1 MSRFNKSVLMV
12 MITLLILVG
21 CGGSKV
27 EDKNDVVDNDKDKE
41 VEVVETNTLLSSED
55 AKLAFISPLDYEGKQ
70 VRILGR
76 IVSMLSEDDDYVYYD
91 VVFDLENNDR
101 HIMLSVKKD
110 LNKIVNDD
118 DFVLALGVIKGEF
131 TDVDKVEG
139 IHTLVEAL
147 ELNVGDLD
155 TIVLKPYATKT
166 LDLKQEQFDHSVSL
180 EKLELSYYDTRIYV
194 KLENNSDV
202 IYEVYATDVSI
213 KVNKKTYK
221 EHYAMYGEYPAFE
234 PKLEAH
240 SSTEG
245 VIRFDVLEVKEGDV
259 IEVIIEKPYTEANDV
274 QFKEYIF
281 VIEI

>member
-1 MSRFNKSVLMV
+1 MMLC
-12 MITLLILVG
+12 LIL
-21 CGGSKV
+21 
-27 EDKNDVVDNDKDKE
+27 
-41 VEVVETNTLLSSED
+41 
-55 AKLAFISPLDYEGKQ
+55 KQ
-70 VRILGR
+70 W
-76 IVSMLSEDDDYVYYD
+76 STHYV
-91 VVFDLENNDR
+91 
-101 HIMLSVKKD
+101 SVKKD

-118 DFVLALGVIKGEF
+118 DFVLALGVIKGEL

-166 LDLKQEQFDHSVSL
+166 LDLKQEQVDHSVSL
-180 EKLELSYYDTRIYV
+180 EKLELSYYDTQIYV
-194 KLENNSDV
+194 KLENNSDA

-221 EHYAMYGEYPAFE
+221 EHYAIYGEYPAFK

-274 QFKEYIF
+274 QFKEYRF
-281 VIEI
+281 EIEI